1 MGRAL
6 PRNARIDLLRGI
18 AVALMMVLHFSLTY
32 RLPVVSRLI
41 ASFRSRTN

>member
-1 MGRAL
+1 MGTAL
-6 PRNARIDLLRGI
+6 PRSARIDLLRGI
-18 AVALMMVLHFSLTY
+18 AVVLVMLLHFSLTY